1 MRIFLAG
8 ASGIIG
14 ERLLPILIADGHR
27 VAGMTRTAGK
37 AGKISGSGGF
47 AVVCDVFDV
56 KGLMEAVVSFHPD
69 FVWSQLTDLPDD
81 PLLIPEHGLANNR
94 IRTEGTDNLL
104 RAAAAV
110 RSRVIAQSVAWQ
122 LPGAGGTA
130 VSHLEERVLAAK
142 GVVIRYGQFY
152 GPGTYYQTEKP
163 DHPRIHIDE
172 AAQRSLAALALKGG
186 LLTIKEE

>member
-1 MRIFLAG
+1 M
-8 ASGIIG
+8 
-14 ERLLPILIADGHR
+14 PILIAHGHR

-37 AGKISGSGGF
+37 AGRISGSGGF

-152 GPGTYYQTEKP
+152 GPGTYHQTEKP